1 MGNPE
6 SSTKGQVRAAPATS
20 RTARV
25 KSEAATGPRRR
36 EPCRPR
42 PARQRPRP
50 RRPPRHHALLD
61 SAARARSGAA
71 CDPCDPTDPTDSDR
85 NAARTRAR
93 WSIITDRATPSSTAQ
108 AAPHPRAPHPVHLAR
123 ATAPRAAAC
132 TPSTASGDPGRA
144 RPGHRRP
151 DRGAGE
157 TVIRRA
163 RRTEASPAPAAVDGP
178 VCRGET
184 RRGRLDT
191 QRVETHGES
200 PAEDDGDAQA
210 LVVQAERSA
219 TPADL
224 ASDEFRNR
232 GQLLAPG
239 RRLEDDEEPLE
250 ERAVQRCGQRGRRGT
265 PADPGRGGN
274 CRSVRPRWAGRS
286 ARPQTPSACAHRAR
300 PSRPPCPA
308 ATMDAYAGES
318 RRPSAPQQASRTS
331 PASATATAVSP
342 TGVEARPSH
351 ATANSRSSR
360 AY

>member
-1 MGNPE
+1 M
-6 SSTKGQVRAAPATS
+6 
-20 RTARV
+20 

-71 CDPCDPTDPTDSDR
+71 SDPCDPTDPTDNDR

-108 AAPHPRAPHPVHLAR
+108 AAPASASPASRTSRPCNRTQSRRMYAVHGVRRSWASASR
-123 ATAPRAAAC
+123 
-132 TPSTASGDPGRA
+132 TPPSGSGR
-144 RPGHRRP
+144 
-151 DRGAGE
+151 GE

-163 RRTEASPAPAAVDGP
+163 RRTEAPAPAAVDGP

-219 TPADL
+219 TGGPADL
-224 ASDEFRNR
+224 ASDEFRNG

-286 ARPQTPSACAHRAR
+286 ARPQTPPACAHRAR

-318 RRPSAPQQASRTS
+318 RGPSAPQQASRTS
-331 PASATATAVSP
+331 LTSATATAVSL
-342 TGVEARPSH
+342 TGVDARPSH